1 MHESDRRGDGD
12 DDQDGRPWRD
22 PTSFSILWFYFILFY
37 FIPLI
42 VPVPG
47 YVYRKDWAGVMRWH
61 RVDRRRHRRMRMAL
75 AGGGGRRG
83 PRGGGWVGRGPPP
96 PPPPRPGSTCRL
108 APGARAT
115 LRAFRGTKNRPG
127 VLRSSWRGSLSM
139 TGTIGNGKRRCG
151 GFSGWE
157 YYVLCTETA
166 RPGPC
171 PPGPRPRV
179 TGRGIFSR
187 SVWTTTTFDC
197 ESSLDNGLH
206 TPVCG
211 MEPCAAPFTFTD
223 V

>member
-47 YVYRKDWAGVMRWH
+47 YVHRKDWAGVMRWH

-75 AGGGGRRG
+75 AGGGGGRRP
-83 PRGGGWVGRGPPP
+83 PRGGGGGRGGRGGGGGAPPP
-96 PPPPRPGSTCRL
+96 PPPPGPGPRVASR
-108 APGARAT
+108 PGARAT

-171 PPGPRPRV
+171 PPPPGAQAQSNGPRHLFPFR
-179 TGRGIFSR
+179 
-187 SVWTTTTFDC
+187 
-197 ESSLDNGLH
+197 LDH
-206 TPVCG
+206 YY
-211 MEPCAAPFTFTD
+211 F
-223 V
+223 